1 MTVSRKNLKNRGT
14 GGDFEMAKMSS
25 EEIEKRINDI
35 IDFVKANGPVTVYD
49 VANYLKR
56 SAWTARAWCKIAS
69 AKEPRLVYRG
79 GVLYYKEERA
89 ES

>member
-1 MTVSRKNLKNRGT
+1 
-14 GGDFEMAKMSS
+14 MAKMT
-25 EEIEKRINDI
+25 EKEIEERIQSI
-35 IDFVKANGPVTVYD
+35 IEYVKQNQPVTVYD

-56 SAWTARAWCKIAS
+56 SAWTARAWCKIAV
-69 AKEPRLVYRG
+69 AKNPRLIYKS